1 MTKRPGMTRT
11 RHAIVVLLA
20 VLSGACASREAI
32 EAPVGRPAPAASAAW
47 LETLA
52 TAVGDRR
59 LLQLGESGHGMAET
73 YRVKTD
79 VVRHMHERHGFDIL
93 AVEGGLA
100 ECWVAAQTLA
110 SSPAADG
117 MADCLWGAWASEEA
131 EALFAYLRS
140 RAATDRPLRLV
151 GVDNSPTSRA
161 FSRWLATR
169 ADLPDA
175 LLRAELDFLK
185 VFQPGERGEAL
196 AVIRARAVENFR
208 RAYIAIDDPMLAMI
222 LEDRLATLD
231 FDPDTFDLE
240 VHERK
245 RERRMAV
252 NLLRHMDRNPDAQ
265 VIYWA
270 HNAHVAR
277 SYSEFVGGIPRQG
290 EFIHGALGAQS
301 YVVGIYPLGG
311 RGYAWFINQDYDIL
325 PPQPASLEARMAA
338 LPGNPVFLDLDQA
351 VASGMR
357 WVAQP
362 VLSYEWGLNEQLIV
376 PREMYDGLLLL
387 REVTPITR
395 EAP

>member
-1 MTKRPGMTRT
+1 MMRT
-11 RHAIVVLLA
+11 RYVIVALVA
-20 VLSGACASREAI
+20 VLSTACASREAMRTPASGT
-32 EAPVGRPAPAASAAW
+32 EPVVSAAW

-52 TAVGDRR
+52 AEVGDRR

-73 YRVKTD
+73 YQVKTD
-79 VVRHMHERHGFDIL
+79 IVRHMHELHGFDIL
-93 AVEGGLA
+93 AIEGGLA

-110 SSPAADG
+110 AASPADS

-169 ADLPDA
+169 PDLPDA
-175 LLRAELDFLK
+175 LLSAELDFLR
-185 VFQPGERGEAL
+185 VFQPGERDETL

-208 RAYIAIDDPMLAMI
+208 RAYVQIDDPMLAMI
-222 LEDRLATLD
+222 IEDRLATLD

-240 VHERK
+240 VHERN

-252 NLLRHMDRNPDAQ
+252 NLLRHLDRNPGARA
-265 VIYWA
+265 IYWA
-270 HNAHVAR
+270 HTAHVAR

-290 EFIHGALGAQS
+290 EFIHGGLGAQS
-301 YVVGIYPLGG
+301 YVVGIYPLAG

-325 PPQPASLEARMAA
+325 PPQPGSLEARMAA
-338 LPGNPVFLDLDQA
+338 LPGDPVFLDLDQA

-357 WVAQP
+357 WAAQP
-362 VLSYEWGLNEQLIV
+362 VMSYEWGLNEQLIV

>member
-1 MTKRPGMTRT
+1 MTRA
-11 RHAIVVLLA
+11 RHAAVVLVA
-20 VLSGACASREAI
+20 VLSAACASREVV
-32 EAPVGRPAPAASAAW
+32 EAPAGRTATAAW

-52 TAVGDRR
+52 AVVGDLR
-59 LLQLGESGHGMAET
+59 LLQLGASGHGMAET

-79 VVRHMHERHGFDIL
+79 IVRHMHERHGFDVL

-110 SSPAADG
+110 SSPPANS

-169 ADLPDA
+169 PDLPDA
-175 LLRAELDFLK
+175 LLSAELDFLR
-185 VFQPGERGEAL
+185 VFQPGERDETL

-208 RAYIAIDDPMLAMI
+208 RAYVQIDDPMLAMI
-222 LEDRLATLD
+222 IEDRLATLD

-240 VHERK
+240 VHERN

-252 NLLRHMDRNPDAQ
+252 NLLRHLDRNPGARA
-265 VIYWA
+265 IYWA

-301 YVVGIYPLGG
+301 YVVGIYPLAG

-325 PPQPASLEARMAA
+325 PPQPGSLEARMAA
-338 LPGNPVFLDLDQA
+338 LPGDPVFLDLDQA

-357 WVAQP
+357 WAAQP
-362 VLSYEWGLNEQLIV
+362 VMSYEWGLNEQLIV